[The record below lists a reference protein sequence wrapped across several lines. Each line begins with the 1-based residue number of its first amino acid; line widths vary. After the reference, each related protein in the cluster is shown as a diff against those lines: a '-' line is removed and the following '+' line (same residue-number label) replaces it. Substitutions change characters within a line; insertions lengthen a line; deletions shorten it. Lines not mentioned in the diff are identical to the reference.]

1 MVLVTFILSNK
12 VKAILVKVQTHK
24 RLHLQDEIRQIK
36 RMFDLLAVDTL
47 NFKVLIV
54 ELDVL
59 VDTIVHNLQVFKA
72 YELPL
77 FTLRSRAKWAL
88 ICLIFTIHNPFDIN
102 KSPFDQMLQDLTL
115 HLDVAHDPCGLKIFE
130 QDYAL

>member
-36 RMFDLLAVDTL
+36 CMFDLLAVDAL

-77 FTLRSRAKWAL
+77 FTL
-88 ICLIFTIHNPFDIN
+88 
-102 KSPFDQMLQDLTL
+102 
-115 HLDVAHDPCGLKIFE
+115 
-130 QDYAL
+130 